1 MSENISSEFPN
12 TFYVNDILCTRNLC
26 PGNQVYGE
34 TLYKIKG
41 EEYRS
46 WDPNRSKLA
55 ALILKGCKFLPITP
69 TTDVLYLGAANG
81 TTASHVSDIA
91 TLGKIFCVEFSA
103 RAFKDL
109 LKVADARNNMYPI
122 LEDAFYPGRYGPLVG
137 KVDVLYQDISQR
149 DQLRIFIINARNFLK
164 PHSHGILM
172 IKSRSIDITKAP
184 KQIFKEIITQ
194 LNDQGFKILEQH
206 TLEPYTKDHLGIIIK
221 SMV

>member
-1 MSENISSEFPN
+1 MAWGKFFDVAEGCPRIGNILIS
-12 TFYVNDILCTRNLC
+12 
-26 PGNQVYGE
+26 
-34 TLYKIKG
+34 KIMVD
-41 EEYRS
+41 R
-46 WDPNRSKLA
+46 
-55 ALILKGCKFLPITP
+55 
-69 TTDVLYLGAANG
+69 
-81 TTASHVSDIA
+81 
-91 TLGKIFCVEFSA
+91 
-103 RAFKDL
+103 
-109 LKVADARNNMYPI
+109 LKVHLSPHARV

-149 DQLRIFIINARNFLK
+149 DQLRAFIINARNFLK

-221 SMV
+221 NMV